1 MTTQE
6 MLDRLVEL
14 LNRPVDDDFFDHPT
28 EHYTALSEANRYYYR
43 QACTKRPQRFR
54 QVTQVAAD
62 DDTGQTYTL
71 TDDHFGRL
79 RVFAPPGPRTGDE
92 LFPASAGVHRE
103 GFYTVGSKLYLTVPR
118 VYDPGLY
125 LLWVPATL
133 TDLDADNDSTLPSYM
148 HECVIYRAAALLAQ
162 KPGSLM
168 EPMAFQ
174 MKADEYW
181 RGNER
186 DPSDSGALGTLVHQD
201 EHTGVAAL
209 DGDDSAWWRHIP
221 A

>member
-1 MTTQE
+1 MW
-6 MLDRLVEL
+6 
-14 LNRPVDDDFFDHPT
+14 
-28 EHYTALSEANRYYYR
+28 
-43 QACTKRPQRFR
+43 
-54 QVTQVAAD
+54 
-62 DDTGQTYTL
+62 
-71 TDDHFGRL
+71 
-79 RVFAPPGPRTGDE
+79 VFTPPGVRTGDE

-103 GFYTVGSKLYLTVPR
+103 GYYTVGLLLYLTTPR

-125 LLWVPATL
+125 LLWTPSGVG
-133 TDLDADNDSTLPSYM
+133 DLDADSNSTLPDYM
-148 HECVIYRAAALLAQ
+148 HECVVYRAAALLAQ

-174 MKADEYW
+174 QKADEYW
-181 RGNER
+181 RGNMN
-186 DPSDSGALGTLVHQD
+186 DPSDSGALGTLIHQD